1 MRRNQAGQVLVSTA
15 LGLVVLL
22 GISGLA
28 VDMGAMR
35 YQRRL
40 QQTAADGAAIAGALD
55 LSFGSGVVAGA
66 QNRSS
71 QNGFTD
77 NNSGAGC
84 VGGAVGCI
92 SVAVNN
98 GPTIGPHAGN
108 AKYVEVI
115 VTEVQPTY
123 FMKIF
128 GVNSRPVVA
137 RAVATNTSGGT
148 NSNCLYTLGPPTN
161 SIVGIDTTGKA
172 KIIAPNC
179 GIADNGNLDTTG
191 NAYTIQAATLSVS
204 GSCIGS
210 HCGSPDVQCTAYQ
223 NGTCPTLGAAPAS
236 QDPLKG
242 ISPPSQPAYSASCP
256 AVPPAGT
263 CDFVSAASSAVTL
276 QPGTYNSI
284 EIGKNSTV
292 TMAPGIY
299 YINGPI
305 TAGGK
310 TSNAG
315 LNFDGGGTLT
325 DIANPGVM
333 IYFTNGSSLNKVVG
347 GGNNPDI
354 NLDPMT
360 TAESSTYAG
369 ILFYQDPADTA
380 IAYFGG
386 DNNSTYNGTIYM
398 PTATITVYGNGNE
411 TFNGTVIA
419 YSVATTGNPTVTFGQ
434 SPAGVPIPSFLT
446 QPVLVE

>member
-92 SVAVNN
+92 SIAVNN
-98 GPTIGPHAGN
+98 GPTIGPHAGD

-115 VTEVQPTY
+115 VTEIQPTY

-128 GVNSRPVVA
+128 GVNSKPVVA
-137 RAVATNTSGGT
+137 RAVATNVSGGT
-148 NSNCLYTLGPPTN
+148 NTSCLWTLGPPTS
-161 SIVGIDTTGKA
+161 SIVGIDPTGSSVLNG
-172 KIIAPNC
+172 PNC
-179 GIADNGNLDTTG
+179 GISDNGNMDTTG
-191 NAYTIQAATLSVS
+191 NAYTVIASTVSVS

-210 HCGSPDVQCTAYQ
+210 HCGSPDIQCTSYAS
-223 NGTCPTLGAAPAS
+223 GTCPTLGSAPAS
-236 QDPLKG
+236 GDPL
-242 ISPPSQPAYSASCP
+242 STLTPPSQPAYSASCP
-256 AVPPAGT
+256 AVPPAGF
-263 CDFVSAASSAVTL
+263 CDYSSAAKSTATI

-284 EIGKNSTV
+284 SIGSNSDL
-292 TMAPGIY
+292 TMASGIY

-305 TAGGK
+305 TIGKSSSGSGFNFGGKGSVTSAAGG
-310 TSNAG
+310 
-315 LNFDGGGTLT
+315 
-325 DIANPGVM
+325 VM
-333 IYFTNGSSLNKVVG
+333 LYFTNGSTMGAVG
-347 GGNNPDI
+347 GGNIPDVQLTAI
-354 NLDPMT
+354 T
-360 TAESSTYAG
+360 TGTYAG
-369 ILFYQDPADTA
+369 ILVYQNPNDTA
-380 IAYFGG
+380 GLSLGG
-386 DNNSTYNGTIYM
+386 DNNST
-398 PTATITVYGNGNE
+398 
-411 TFNGTVIA
+411 FNGTVYAPTATLTFFGNNNVNFNGPVIA
-419 YSVATTGNPTVTFGQ
+419 SSLQLTGNPTVNLSYST
-434 SPAGVPIPSFLT
+434 PGVPIPALLT